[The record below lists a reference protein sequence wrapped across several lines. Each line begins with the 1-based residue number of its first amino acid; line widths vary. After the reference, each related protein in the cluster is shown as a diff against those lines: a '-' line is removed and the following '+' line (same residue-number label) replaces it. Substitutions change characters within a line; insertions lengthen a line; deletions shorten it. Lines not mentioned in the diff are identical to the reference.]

1 MRWPAARGS
10 VTLQPSP
17 ARDAIAREKTGWKPG
32 EETMTR
38 MSALAAAFGVL
49 LTLQPAAHA
58 QNYPTRPITFIIGF
72 APGGPSDVM
81 SRIIGKRMEQELKQ
95 PMIIENRTGAGG
107 SYAAQVVARE
117 RPDGYTVMLGT
128 NAALTINPNV
138 QKNIAF
144 NSEKDFDYVSMIGTQ
159 PDVLYVTPSLPVK
172 TFAELIAL
180 AKAQPG
186 KLNFGS
192 GGLGTPG
199 HLSGELVNIKA
210 GVKMTHVPFRGTG
223 QSVQAVIAGHIQMAF
238 NPPAPLVPFIQAG
251 TIRPLAVSS
260 PKRSG
265 ALPNVPT
272 IDESGLKGFDTKN
285 WHGLVLPAGAPKEVV
300 ATLHR
305 ALHAT
310 LNDPAVKKQLNDLGV
325 DLTPGSPE
333 EFRAIVRAEIP
344 MYAQIV
350 KTAGIEVK

>member
-1 MRWPAARGS
+1 MARSARKRHTATIAGS
-10 VTLQPSP
+10 RRHR
-17 ARDAIAREKTGWKPG
+17 ARKTGGKSAG

-38 MSALAAAFGVL
+38 ISAFAVALGL
-49 LTLQPAAHA
+49 LLCSQPASHA
-58 QNYPTRPITFIIGF
+58 QNYPNRPITFIIGF

-117 RPDGYTVMLGT
+117 RPDGYIVMLGT
-128 NAALTINPNV
+128 NAALTINPNI

-144 NSEKDFDYVSMIGTQ
+144 NSEKDFEYVSMIGTQ
-159 PDVLYVTPSLPVK
+159 PDVLYVTPSLPAK
-172 TFAELIAL
+172 SFAELIAL
-180 AKAQPG
+180 AKAEPG

-333 EFRAIVRAEIP
+333 EFRAIVKAELP
-344 MYAQIV
+344 MYGEIV